1 MDPILFAAGA
11 VIAAAVWAVAK
22 GVDVRLVLLAAAIA
36 LAGLKGDLSVV
47 VREFLGTISNEKFV
61 IPICTAMG
69 FAYVLRKSECDQHLV
84 RLLMAPV
91 SKVRWLLV
99 PGVIVVGFLVN
110 VPVISQTS
118 TAVCLGPVVV
128 PLMRAAGYSPAA
140 IGSTLLL
147 GCSVGG
153 ELLNPGAPELLTVSA
168 LTKYDTRKLVEY
180 LVPLVFPMVAVAA
193 LIFWTWV
200 PSPVKPDGSGAEEF
214 AAMIGTINPL
224 KALVPLVPIV
234 LLFLSGPPLDLIHV
248 PQRWLVPYPPADAS
262 AAVAG
267 GSAAYAGEHK
277 SDTRA
282 NSRLIGLA
290 MLVGV
295 AVAAGVS
302 PKHAR
307 GSVKEFFDGA
317 GYGFT
322 HIISL
327 IVTANCFGK
336 AIEHVGL
343 AEALGELIKQYP
355 HSLVPL
361 AGAVPCAFA
370 AVSGSGMASTQSLYG
385 FFHGPAVDLGYDPAA
400 VGAVVSL
407 ASAAGRTMSP
417 VAAVTLMCCTL
428 TGAKPFE
435 LTRRVA
441 PPLVIGLVVVVGL
454 RATNVI

>member
-1 MDPILFAAGA
+1 MDPILIAAGA

-22 GVDVRLVLLAAAIA
+22 GIDVRLVLLAAAVV
-36 LAGLKGDLSVV
+36 LAGLKGDFVIVL
-47 VREFLGTISNEKFV
+47 RAFLDTFSNEKFV
-61 IPICTAMG
+61 VPICSAMG
-69 FAYVLRKSECDQHLV
+69 FAYVLRKSECDRHLV

-110 VPVISQTS
+110 IPVISQTS
-118 TAVCLGPVVV
+118 TAVCLGPVVI
-128 PLMRAAGYSPAA
+128 PLMRAAGYSPVA
-140 IGSTLLL
+140 IGATLLL

-168 LTKYDTRKLVEY
+168 LTKHDTRELSQRY
-180 LVPLVFPMVAVAA
+180 LVPLVFPMLAVSGLVFWAMCPVPRGEKVAV
-193 LIFWTWV
+193 
-200 PSPVKPDGSGAEEF
+200 DGSVVAET
-214 AAMIGTINPL
+214 GPINPL
-224 KALVPLVPIV
+224 KALVPLVPVV
-234 LLFLSGPPLDLIHV
+234 LLFLAGPPVHLFDV
-248 PQRWLVPYPPADAS
+248 PMGWLVDPARPGAKDLAS
-262 AAVAG
+262 
-267 GSAAYAGEHK
+267 
-277 SDTRA
+277 
-282 NSRLIGLA
+282 SRLIGAA

-295 AVAAGVS
+295 LVAAVAS
-302 PKHAR
+302 PKHAK
-307 GSVKEFFDGA
+307 GSVKEYFDGA

-343 AEALGELIKQYP
+343 AKALGELISDHP
-355 HSLVPL
+355 GSLVPL

-385 FFHGPAVDLGYDPAA
+385 FFHGPAVDLGHDPAA

-435 LTRRVA
+435 LARRVA

-454 RATNVI
+454 RAVRVI

>member
-1 MDPILFAAGA
+1 MDPILLAAGA
-11 VIAAAVWAVAK
+11 VIAAAVWAVVK
-22 GVDVRLVLLAAAIA
+22 GVDVRLVLLAAAVL
-36 LAGLKGDLSVV
+36 LAGLKGDLAVV
-47 VREFLGTISNEKFV
+47 LREFLGTFSNEKFV
-61 IPICTAMG
+61 VPICSAMG

-128 PLMRAAGYSPAA
+128 PLMRTAGYSPAA
-140 IGSTLLL
+140 IGGTLLL
-147 GCSVGG
+147 GCSIGG

-168 LTKYDTRKLVEY
+168 LTKHDTGKLVEY
-180 LVPLVFPMVAVAA
+180 LVPLVLPMLAVSG
-193 LIFWTWV
+193 LVFWGLC
-200 PSPVKPDGSGAEEF
+200 PSPKSDSPSPSPLGGKGEGVRGDIRKDP
-214 AAMIGTINPL
+214 INPL

-234 LLFLSGPPLDLIHV
+234 LLFLSGPPIELFDVSKHWIV
-248 PQRWLVPYPPADAS
+248 DTSKPGADVLFS
-262 AAVAG
+262 
-267 GSAAYAGEHK
+267 
-277 SDTRA
+277 
-282 NSRLIGLA
+282 SRLIGAA

-295 AVAAGVS
+295 AVAAAVS
-302 PKHAR
+302 PRHAK

-343 AEALGELIKQYP
+343 AKALGELIADHP

-361 AGAVPCAFA
+361 AGAVPWAFA
-370 AVSGSGMASTQSLYG
+370 TVSGSGMASTQSLYG
-385 FFHGPAVDLGYDPAA
+385 FFHGPAVELGHDPAS

-435 LTRRVA
+435 LVRRVA
-441 PPLVIGLVVVVGL
+441 PPLMIGLVVVVGL
-454 RATNVI
+454 RAMKVI

>member
-1 MDPILFAAGA
+1 MDPTLFVAGI
-11 VIAAAVWAVAK
+11 VIIAAVGAVAK
-22 GVDVRLVLLAAAIA
+22 GVDVRLVLLAAAVA

-47 VREFLGTISNEKFV
+47 VREFLGTFSNEKFV
-61 IPICTAMG
+61 VPICSAMG

-140 IGSTLLL
+140 IGGTLLL

-153 ELLNPGAPELLTVSA
+153 ELLNPGAPELLTVKDKTH
-168 LTKYDTRKLVEY
+168 LDTRKLVEY
-180 LVPLVFPMVAVAA
+180 LVPLVLPMLAVSGVV
-193 LIFWTWV
+193 FWV
-200 PSPVKPDGSGAEEF
+200 LCPSPQRTVASKPDSDGPLDR
-214 AAMIGTINPL
+214 INPL
-224 KALVPLVPIV
+224 KAAVPLVPLV
-234 LLFLSGPPLDLIHV
+234 LLFLAGPPLNVFHV
-248 PQRWLVPYPPADAS
+248 PQRWLVPYPPEDVS
-262 AAVAG
+262 AAVVG
-267 GSAAYAGEHK
+267 GAAAHASEHK
-277 SDTRA
+277 LDSRA

-295 AVAAGVS
+295 AVAAVVS
-302 PKHAR
+302 PRHAK

-343 AEALGELIKQYP
+343 ADALGGLIKDHP
-355 HSLVPL
+355 GSLVPL
-361 AGAVPCAFA
+361 AGLVPWAFA
-370 AVSGSGMASTQSLYG
+370 TLSGSGMASTQSLYG
-385 FFHGPAVDLGYDPAA
+385 FFHTPAVDLGHDPAA

-435 LTRRVA
+435 LVKRVA
-441 PPLVIGLVVVVGL
+441 PPLMIGLVVVVGL
-454 RATNVI
+454 RALKVI